1 MTRREIKK
9 LNTKE
14 NKKEVPL
21 SEKKSLDKVSK
32 EIIESSQV
40 ETVVP
45 TPLERAAERCPYCEG
60 KDFVKR
66 GVRKNKHQDVQ
77 LYVCR
82 NIECG
87 RTFTSRN
94 IKGKQF
100 P

>member
-45 TPLERAAERCPYCEG
+45 TPPPLVV
-60 KDFVKR
+60 D
-66 GVRKNKHQDVQ
+66 
-77 LYVCR
+77 
-82 NIECG
+82 
-87 RTFTSRN
+87 
-94 IKGKQF
+94 
-100 P
+100 